1 MLKIC
6 VRAILCASMVC
17 GPLVFAQAKNASTD
31 CSFDDGKQ
39 MSIRYNEV
47 PSKKNAA
54 KPRQVWAPDNKP
66 MTLFTQTN
74 LTLGD
79 ATIPAAAYTL
89 YVVPD
94 KDAWTLV
101 VNKNVQE
108 GAKYD
113 QGQDLARVKM
123 PTAELNSPVEQL
135 KLTLTKM
142 GPSQCNL
149 RVYYG
154 KTGTYGAEF
163 KETK

>member
-1 MLKIC
+1 MVKLI
-6 VRAILCASMVC
+6 VRAMLCASMMC
-17 GPLVFAQAKNASTD
+17 GPLVFAQANSASTD

-39 MSIRYNEV
+39 LSIRYNDV
-47 PSKKNAA
+47 ASKKNAA

-66 MTLFTQTN
+66 MTLFTQTD

-79 ATIPAAAYTL
+79 TSIPAAAYTL
-89 YVVPD
+89 YVIPD

-101 VNKNVQE
+101 VNKNVQD

-113 QGQDLARVKM
+113 HGQDLARIKM
-123 PTAELNSPVEQL
+123 PTAELNSPVNKL
-135 KLTLTKM
+135 KLILTKM

-149 RVYYG
+149 RVYYA

-163 KETK
+163 KEKK